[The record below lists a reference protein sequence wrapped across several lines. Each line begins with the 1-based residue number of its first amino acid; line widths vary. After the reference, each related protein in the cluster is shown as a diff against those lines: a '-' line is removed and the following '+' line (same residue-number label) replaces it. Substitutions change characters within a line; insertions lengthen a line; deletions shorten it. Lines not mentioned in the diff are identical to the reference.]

1 MPLHLLGKKSWN
13 VYNAENIARV
23 RRDEA
28 RARALEEEEE
38 RRMQQIDAERR
49 IRILRG
55 EEPPS
60 PPKELSKPQ
69 LATEEH
75 RLPEAS
81 SVRSRKRRR
90 LPGEDDTDRDI
101 RLARE
106 QVAVEERRHSDIL
119 ATPKQREDDNLP
131 ITDGAGH
138 INLFAGEM
146 ARNELVEKKVAEEQA
161 AKRQRTHEDHQY
173 GMRFSD
179 AAGFRNSAGQ
189 NPWYLS
195 SSKESRSADYMG
207 TRDVWG
213 NEDPM
218 RREREKARIDANDPL
233 VAMKAGV
240 QALRRAEQER
250 KKWLEERARELN
262 ALREEERDAKRHRRR
277 GSRDS
282 LDSIESLD
290 LNATTDERQSRD
302 RSRDRD
308 KRHSRRHRDRHRSHH
323 RRREDHDHRRHRHRY
338 EERKH
343 RSSGDH
349 HARRDK
355 SSHRG

>member
-1 MPLHLLGKKSWN
+1 M
-13 VYNAENIARV
+13 

-60 PPKELSKPQ
+60 PPEEPSKPQ
-69 LATEEH
+69 PAAEH

-81 SVRSRKRRR
+81 SNRSRKRRR

-106 QVAVEERRHSDIL
+106 QAAAEERWHGDLL
-119 ATPKQREDDNLP
+119 AVSKQTQDDNLP

-138 INLFAGEM
+138 INLFAREM
-146 ARNELVEKKVAEEQA
+146 ARNESVEKKVAEEQA
-161 AKRQRTHEDHQY
+161 AKKRRANEDHHY
-173 GMRFSD
+173 GMRLSD
-179 AAGFRNSAGQ
+179 AAGFKNPAGQ
-189 NPWYLS
+189 HPWYLS
-195 SSKESRSADYMG
+195 PSRESYPADYMG
-207 TRDVWG
+207 NRDVWG

-233 VAMKAGV
+233 IAMKAGV
-240 QALRRAEQER
+240 QALRKAEKER
-250 KKWLEERARELN
+250 KKWLEERAKELDS
-262 ALREEERDAKRHRRR
+262 LREEERAAKKHRR
-277 GSRDS
+277 GSSRDS

-290 LNATTDERQSRD
+290 LSARTDERSSRD
-302 RSRDRD
+302 RSRDRG
-308 KRHSRRHRDRHRSHH
+308 KCHSRHHRDRHRSHH
-323 RRREDHDHRRHRHRY
+323 RRREDHDHRRHRDRD

-343 RSSGDH
+343 RSSDDR
-349 HARRDK
+349 HARSDQ
-355 SSHRG
+355 SSHRQS